1 MAGRVPGQT
10 CCHVGLCG
18 AVLLLALFVVQSGGV
33 AVMSVDL
40 GSEWMKVAIVKP
52 GVPMEIALNK
62 ESKRKTPVVVS
73 IRNGEREFENDALTV
88 AVKYPKQAY
97 RYIHHVLGQKYDS
110 PQVAR
115 FQQQFPHHELV
126 KDEER
131 GTVLFKHDEETLF
144 SPEEVLG
151 MVLNRSRE
159 IAEHFA
165 EEPIRHIVIT
175 VPAYFN
181 QAERRAVMRAAE
193 LVDLTVLQLMNDN
206 SAVAL
211 HYGVFRRKEFNAT
224 MQHIMF
230 YDMGATGTTATIV
243 GYQVVKTKEKGITDT
258 HPQLV
263 IKGVGHD
270 RYLGGLEMELRL
282 RDHLA
287 DVFSKEKKA
296 SVDIRKSPR
305 AMAKMLKE
313 AKRVKKV
320 LSANSDHQAQ
330 IEGVHEDIDFRTK
343 VTRVELEEM
352 CADLFDRVAGP
363 VRMALKSADMTMGEI
378 DQVIIFGGGTRV
390 PKVQEALLKAVKKSE
405 LGKSVN
411 ADEAAAMGAVYQ
423 AAYLSKAYRVKKFV
437 IKDAALYPIEVDFS
451 RPIKNEDGSEG
462 VKVVRRTL
470 FNRMNPFPQKKVM
483 TFNKHTTDFEFHVN
497 YGDLSFLPEEEIKT
511 FPSMNLTTIKLAGVG
526 AALEKHAEEP
536 NTEFKGVKA
545 HFRMD
550 ESGILNLDKVESVF
564 EKQEEGAEGSEDA
577 EESTLAKLGSTISNF
592 FTGGSEQKEDGEV
605 GTGEETDGQEAP
617 EGTPDQTP
625 EKEAEEKPEE
635 KPEESPP
642 GEDKTGDKEE
652 KQQEPSTEEEQKTEK
667 TQDSSDSDSE
677 QPSEESP
684 LDSSKEEEKKET
696 QPKNA
701 TEEGEA
707 AKNATKKEPEKKVAK
722 ASTVKEDIGVTTT
735 VLDLNDPSTASL
747 EASVEKLKVLM
758 ERDLARALKA
768 KALNTLESYIVDMQD
783 KLYQEEY
790 EACAV
795 EEERDQI
802 RARLSEMSDWLYE
815 DESESAT
822 PAVFK
827 EKLQELKKLCKP
839 VNDRVK
845 ENRNRP
851 KALAGLKDTLN
862 HSTVFLKTL
871 QNISED
877 AFTQVEKDTLAT
889 LINDTKAWKSS
900 MVKQQKGKACHEEAV
915 FTSKEV
921 EEKDKDLQREVAYL
935 LNKLKNYRPP
945 VKKPEKSA
953 NKTASNETASGNKT
967 KDENLKAENDTVTS
981 EDTVKDKAGDADPTN
996 EPVETQEAAPDT
1008 DKDES
1013 SNEGEGDGP
1022 GSDSEDGDGTEG
1034 GDTEGGGT
1042 QDGETDG
1049 GDRQGDESEEL
1060 QLEAAPTESK
1070 EEKQSEDP
1078 HSRQETNDEL

>member
-10 CCHVGLCG
+10 CSNVGLCG
-18 AVLLLALFVVQSGGV
+18 AVLLLLALFVVQSGGV

-52 GVPMEIALNK
+52 GVPMEIALNT
-62 ESKRKTPVVVS
+62 ESKRKTSVVVS
-73 IRNGEREFENDALTV
+73 IRNGEREFENDALNV

-97 RYIHHVLGQKYDS
+97 RYVHHVLGQKYDS

-115 FQQQFPHHELV
+115 FQEQFPHYELV

-131 GTVLFKHDEETLF
+131 GTVLFKHDEDTLF

-193 LVDLTVLQLMNDN
+193 LVDLTVLQLINDN

-287 DVFSKEKKA
+287 DVFSKQKKA
-296 SVDIRKSPR
+296 SVDVRKSPR
-305 AMAKMLKE
+305 AMAKLLKE

-343 VTRVELEEM
+343 VTRADLEEM

-390 PKVQEALLKAVKKSE
+390 PKVQEALLKAVKKSD

-497 YGDLSFLPEEEIKT
+497 YGDLSFLPEEEIKA

-550 ESGILNLDKVESVF
+550 ESGILSLDKVESVF
-564 EKQEEGAEGSEDA
+564 EKQVEGAEGSEDG

-605 GTGEETDGQEAP
+605 GTGEETDGQEAA
-617 EGTPDQTP
+617 EGTPDQPP
-625 EKEAEEKPEE
+625 EKETEEKPEE
-635 KPEESPP
+635 KTEESSP
-642 GEDKTGDKEE
+642 GEDKTDDKEE
-652 KQQEPSTEEEQKTEK
+652 KPQEPSSEEEQKPEK
-667 TQDSSDSDSE
+667 DSSDSDSE
-677 QPSEESP
+677 KSSEESSQ
-684 LDSSKEEEKKET
+684 DSSKDEEKKET
-696 QPKNA
+696 QPKNE
-701 TEEGEA
+701 TEEGDA

-722 ASTVKEDIGVTTT
+722 ASTVKEDIGVTTN
-735 VLDLNDPSTASL
+735 VLDLEDPSTASL
-747 EASVEKLKVLM
+747 EVSVQKLKVLM
-758 ERDLARALKA
+758 ERDLERALKA
-768 KALNTLESYIVDMQD
+768 KALNTLETYIVDMQD

-795 EEERDQI
+795 EEDRDQM
-802 RARLSEMSDWLYE
+802 RERLSEMSDWLYE

-845 ENRNRP
+845 ENRKRP
-851 KALAGLKDTLN
+851 KALADLKDTLN

-871 QNISED
+871 LNFSEE
-877 AFTQVEKDTLAT
+877 AITQVEKDTLAT
-889 LINDTKAWKSS
+889 LINDTKTWKSS
-900 MVKQQKGKACHEEAV
+900 MVKEQKGKACHEDAV

-953 NKTASNETASGNKT
+953 NKTASNETANGNNT
-967 KDENLKAENDTVTS
+967 KEENLKTENDTVIS
-981 EDTVKDKAGDADPTN
+981 EDTIKDKAGDGDPTN

-1008 DKDES
+1008 ETDKP

-1022 GSDSEDGDGTEG
+1022 ASDNEDGDEG
-1034 GDTEGGGT
+1034 
-1042 QDGETDG
+1042 GETDGGETEG

-1060 QLEAAPTESK
+1060 QLEAAPTES
-1070 EEKQSEDP
+1070 EEKKPEEP
-1078 HSRQETNDEL
+1078 HSRQESQSNDEL

>member
-1 MAGRVPGQT
+1 
-10 CCHVGLCG
+10 
-18 AVLLLALFVVQSGGV
+18 
-33 AVMSVDL
+33 MSVDL

-73 IRNGEREFENDALTV
+73 IRNGEREFENEALTV

-97 RYIHHVLGQKYDS
+97 RYVHHVLGQKYDS

-115 FQQQFPHHELV
+115 FQQQFPHYELV

-131 GTVLFKHDEETLF
+131 VLLSYYYRDTLF

-159 IAEHFA
+159 IAEQFA

-181 QAERRAVMRAAE
+181 QAERRAVTRAAE
-193 LVDLTVLQLMNDN
+193 LVDLTVLQLINDN

-224 MQHIMF
+224 IQHIMF

-305 AMAKMLKE
+305 AMAKLLKE

-343 VTRVELEEM
+343 VTRAELEEM

-363 VRMALKSADMTMGEI
+363 VRSALKSADMTMGEI

-390 PKVQEALLKAVKKSE
+390 PKVQEALLKAVKKPD

-411 ADEAAAMGAVYQ
+411 ADEAAAMGGVYQ
-423 AAYLSKAYRVKKFV
+423 AAFLSKAYRVKKFV

-451 RPIKNEDGSEG
+451 RPVKNEDGSEG
-462 VKVVRRTL
+462 IKVVRRTL

-497 YGDLSFLPEEEIKT
+497 YGDLSFLPEEEIKA
-511 FPSMNLTTIKLAGVG
+511 FPSMNLTTIKLDGVG
-526 AALEKHAEEP
+526 TALEKHAEEP

-564 EKQEEGAEGSEDA
+564 EKQVEGAEGSEDA

-592 FTGGSEQKEDGEV
+592 FTGGSDQKEDGEV

-625 EKEAEEKPEE
+625 EKEGEKPEE
-635 KPEESPP
+635 KPEESSP
-642 GEDKTGDKEE
+642 GEDKSGDKEE
-652 KQQEPSTEEEQKTEK
+652 KQQEPPSEEEQKTEK

-677 QPSEESP
+677 KPSEESSQ
-684 LDSSKEEEKKET
+684 DSGKDEEKTET
-696 QPKNA
+696 QPKNE
-701 TEEGEA
+701 TEQGDA

-722 ASTVKEDIGVTTT
+722 ASTVKEDIGVTTNI
-735 VLDLNDPSTASL
+735 LDLEDPSKSSF

-822 PAVFK
+822 PAVYK

-862 HSTVFLKTL
+862 HSTVFMKTL
-871 QNISED
+871 QNFSEE

-889 LINDTKAWKSS
+889 LINDTKAWRSS

-953 NKTASNETASGNKT
+953 NKTATNETASSNNT
-967 KDENLKAENDTVTS
+967 KDENLKPENDTITS
-981 EDTVKDKAGDADPTN
+981 DDSIKDKAGDGDPTI

-1008 DKDES
+1008 D
-1013 SNEGEGDGP
+1013 
-1022 GSDSEDGDGTEG
+1022 
-1034 GDTEGGGT
+1034 
-1042 QDGETDG
+1042 
-1049 GDRQGDESEEL
+1049 
-1060 QLEAAPTESK
+1060 AAK
-1070 EEKQSEDP
+1070 EEKQPEDA
-1078 HSRQETNDEL
+1078 HDRQEKNDEL